1 MPIDNITKIRYNMVT
16 RSNKTDLHNKATP
29 TRAESLVEIF
39 SQYTCERYRVVRG
52 NSQEPAKAVKL

>member
-1 MPIDNITKIRYNMVT
+1 MNSTVEQSD
-16 RSNKTDLHNKATP
+16 TDK
-29 TRAESLVEIF
+29 AESLVEIL